1 MELTKGRKLEM
12 MLEMKMELM
21 KVEKLEMKMVILM
34 EQGLEPQM
42 VLRWDGLL
50 VATMDK
56 SMGLVMA
63 VMMD

>member
-1 MELTKGRKLEM
+1 MELT
-12 MLEMKMELM
+12 